1 MVARP
6 DGSKRRS
13 EETGWARR
21 ASQTDDKFLHLVLWG
36 SRLAAAFAAA
46 SGLLSSAATAA
57 IQPHVNQTQGQPVS
71 GCRQRTDNLKPP
83 ALPYS
88 TENPVEPGKTYVLRA
103 ARILEPSSGKIVE
116 NSYIVV
122 AGQCIVGI
130 AASVP
135 AGAEQIDLGDVTLL
149 PGLIDLHTHIF
160 LRDEDQVWPYSILW
174 KTLPYRTIEGVD
186 AALKTLRIGFTTVR
200 DLDDEGALD
209 ADTALRDAIARGIVP
224 GPQMIVAG
232 MPLTITGGDMNL
244 PLVNPEIQKD
254 VPQPG
259 IMVDRDEDL
268 VPAVRARVKRG
279 SDLIKIYATSTRRQ
293 TDPVTMTPFTQFS
306 ADQVRTI
313 VEEARRYGRDVAA
326 HCYGGAAAD
335 AVIAGGVRTLEHG
348 PLLTDANIAALARSD
363 TYWVP
368 TLITYVSR
376 QSTDFERRFVVSHRE
391 VFRKALQA
399 GVKIGFGTDVGSF
412 PHGTQNG
419 EFDLMVA
426 YGMKPI
432 QAIRAATSVAATVL
446 RLDGQVGTLAPG
458 ADADIIAVS
467 GNPSASIADIHKVR
481 FVMADGRIFRNDVT
495 QQKFAWEWSKP

>member
-1 MVARP
+1 MA
-6 DGSKRRS
+6 
-13 EETGWARR
+13 A
-21 ASQTDDKFLHLVLWG
+21 
-36 SRLAAAFAAA
+36 SRLPKL
-46 SGLLSSAATAA
+46 GLLTASAVLLATIASPSTAA
-57 IQPHVNQTQGQPVS
+57 IQPHVNQTQGQPVA
-71 GCRQRTDNLKPP
+71 GCRPRTENLKPP
-83 ALPYS
+83 QVPFA
-88 TENPVEPGKTYVLRA
+88 TQNPVNPARSYVLRA
-103 ARILEPSSGKIVE
+103 ARILDPGSGRTVE

-122 AGQCIVGI
+122 SGQCIIGVG
-130 AASVP
+130 AAIPS
-135 AGAEQIDLGDVTLL
+135 GAEEVNLGDVTLL

-174 KTLPYRTIEGVD
+174 KTNPYRTIEGVD
-186 AALKTLRIGFTTVR
+186 AAIKTLRIGFTTVR

-209 ADTALRDAIARGIVP
+209 SDTALRDAIARGVVP

-293 TDPVTMTPFTQFS
+293 TDPATMTPFTQFS
-306 ADQVRTI
+306 AAEVRTI
-313 VEEARRYGRDVAA
+313 VDEARRYGRDVAA

-348 PLLTDANIAALARSD
+348 PLLTDQNIAALARSE

-376 QSTDFERRFVVSHRE
+376 QNTDFEKRFVAGHRL
-391 VFRKALQA
+391 VFQKALKA
-399 GVKIGFGTDVGSF
+399 GVKIAFGTDVGSF

-426 YGMKPI
+426 YGMSPL
-432 QAIRAATSVAATVL
+432 QAIRSATSVAATVL

-458 ADADIIAVS
+458 SDADIIAVA
-467 GNPSASIADIHKVR
+467 GNPAVSIADIHKVR
-481 FVMADGRIFRNDVT
+481 FVMADGRIFRNDIT
-495 QQKFAWEWSKP
+495 SQRFNWEWERP